1 MENSSLVFFVI
12 AERKKEK
19 KWIGSSQYGQEESKS
34 WGTAPVN
41 GL

>member
-19 KWIGSSQYGQEESKS
+19 NESDLLN
-34 WGTAPVN
+34 TAKRRVKVE
-41 GL
+41 GLHL

>member
-19 KWIGSSQYGQEESKS
+19 NESDLLDTTKRR
-34 WGTAPVN
+34 VKVER
-41 GL
+41 LYL